1 MNNVFDTL
9 MGEVEATIAKPEHN
23 RHATC
28 QACMYTYEIDSE
40 APRTCPS
47 CNTQCFQWVHADR
60 EQSISFAKRAAEKAS
75 PDQQP
80 KTEKPKRTRTKK
92 KAEAVQ
98 TEQSTPSNADE
109 PLNAPA
115 ANDERPDLKAEREA
129 AVQQFI
135 LDNNLNE
142 LTPVPVGHATV
153 QTIGFTKWVDKKPVY
168 RFQQAFETGRDFA
181 EVYDS
186 ERALQPALMID
197 ACQCSNVSN
206 PALER
211 CLFRGDLVASLNN
224 GHGTTM
230 VRRGDKVV
238 VGAYRTANNRIRF
251 AVLKIER

>member
-28 QACMYTYEIDSE
+28 QACMHTYEIDGE

-75 PDQQP
+75 TDQQ
-80 KTEKPKRTRTKK
+80 KPKRTRTTK
-92 KAEAVQ
+92 KAEQPTTTNAA
-98 TEQSTPSNADE
+98 ADE

-115 ANDERPDLKAEREA
+115 ANDERPDLRAEREA

-186 ERALQPALMID
+186 ERAIQPALMID

-238 VGAYRTANNRIRF
+238 IGAYRTSTNRIRF